1 MGTALSPSPSGPR
14 PKMNCRA
21 VLGTSSS
28 WAWCAGAASVAAS
41 MPPTAAEA
49 VAPAEDEDVPNT
61 AEAVAPAEDEDVAG
75 AVVTSTGVAA
85 EAGGGSVVAGGG
97 SVVAGGGSVSS
108 GALSRGG
115 TSTIPSFDWANHW
128 TYASGT
134 NP

>member
-1 MGTALSPSPSGPR
+1 
-14 PKMNCRA
+14 
-21 VLGTSSS
+21 
-28 WAWCAGAASVAAS
+28 

-97 SVVAGGGSVSS
+97 SVSS
-108 GALSRGG
+108 RALSRGG
-115 TSTIPSFDWANHW
+115 TSTSPSFDWANHW